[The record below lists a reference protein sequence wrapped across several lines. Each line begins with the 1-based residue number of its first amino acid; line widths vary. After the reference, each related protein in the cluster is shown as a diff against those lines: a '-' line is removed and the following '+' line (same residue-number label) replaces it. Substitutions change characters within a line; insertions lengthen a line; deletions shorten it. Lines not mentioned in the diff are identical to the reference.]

1 MVNGKIIF
9 SSDIPNYWMNDPQ
22 LLRDNY
28 WNTVLGGTDKPGL
41 TMDKLFSAIVN
52 SRTIAPEMRQA
63 LFDSALIQEGLHI
76 NMFTQINS
84 DAIDYYLQSDDAE
97 DMDALA
103 AYYDEYAAIRAPW
116 IEFYQKAVAASYEP
130 SEQVKS
136 FGEEFTY
143 DGVYSLNDTVEN
155 ETVDSIENDSLSFL
169 QDLREMSS
177 TLFEQSTAIG
187 YPGTS
192 EGELNRFYYDQAV
205 AIQDN
210 YRNRLRGIH
219 MAEDRLDTPW
229 INTSDVDVIAERQR
243 LHEESRKVYAT
254 YDTEREALA
263 EIILDAH
270 REWVG
275 QIDES
280 VWYQL
285 GQLDSDGYLS
295 EKFSELNMIDL
306 PMVEVPMSMS
316 MLTFEEYE
324 ALGDSEVLVSNLPD
338 ISQDSMVKNGIVSPD
353 WSKPVVNDLDS
364 DMADIADE
372 IENYQRSAI
381 EAEIEAV
388 ELDVVDQAS
397 MQAEHEPKS
406 VPVTT
411 KPQLPSWEKD
421 TNGLDFDV
429 S

>member
-9 SSDIPNYWMNDPQ
+9 SSDIPDYWMNDPEF
-22 LLRDNY
+22 LKDNY
-28 WNTVLGGTDKPGL
+28 WHTVLGRTDKPGL
-41 TMDKLFSAIVN
+41 TMDKLFSAVVN
-52 SRTIAPEMRQA
+52 SRTIAPEMRQE

-76 NMFTQINS
+76 NTFVQVNS
-84 DAIDYYLQSDDAE
+84 DVIDFYLQSDDAE
-97 DMDALA
+97 SMDALA

-116 IEFYQKAVAASYEP
+116 IEFYQQAIAAGYEP
-130 SEQVKS
+130 SDQVKML
-136 FGEEFTY
+136 GEEFTY
-143 DGVYSLNDTVEN
+143 DGVYSLTDNVVESEVVSPIASN
-155 ETVDSIENDSLSFL
+155 SSSFL
-169 QDLREMSS
+169 QDLRELASKLS
-177 TLFEQSTAIG
+177 KDSVTENGISD
-187 YPGTS
+187 
-192 EGELNRFYYDQAV
+192 GELNRFYYDQAV

-210 YRNRLRGIH
+210 YRNRLRNIH
-219 MAEDRLDTPW
+219 MSEDRLDTPW
-229 INTSDVDVIAERQR
+229 IDTKDVDVIAEKQKLHDEGRQ
-243 LHEESRKVYAT
+243 VYAAFNA
-254 YDTEREALA
+254 ERETLA
-263 EIILDAH
+263 KMILDVH
-270 REWVG
+270 RGWIG

-295 EKFSELNMIDL
+295 DKFSELNMIDL

-364 DMADIADE
+364 DMDDIAEE
-372 IENYQRSAI
+372 IANYQRSAI
-381 EAEIEAV
+381 EAEIEAA
-388 ELDVVDQAS
+388 ELDVVDQTS
-397 MQAEHEPKS
+397 IQAEHEPKS

-421 TNGLDFDV
+421 TNDLDFDV